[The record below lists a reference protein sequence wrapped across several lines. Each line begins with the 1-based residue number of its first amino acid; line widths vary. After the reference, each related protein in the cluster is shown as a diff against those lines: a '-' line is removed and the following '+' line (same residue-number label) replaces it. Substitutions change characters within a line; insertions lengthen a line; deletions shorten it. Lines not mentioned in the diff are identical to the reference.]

1 VKNQRIRKIF
11 DSFHKLKV
19 LIIGDVM
26 IDAYIWGEVE
36 RISPE
41 APVPVLSAVTKENR
55 LGGAANVGINIQAL
69 DAEPIICSVIGDT
82 NYKGVFETLLKRKRM
97 SDEGIIKDTNRPT
110 TVKTR
115 IISNNQQL
123 IRIDEEDS
131 KPISQEI
138 ESQMIEKIRYL
149 MEHKEINAVIFEDY
163 DKGVITPGIIKT
175 CVEEANKSDIPVLV
189 DPKERN
195 FFNYQNVTLFKPNY
209 KEFIKG
215 NNRRVPKNDFDQLYE
230 LAKEFKQKLNIK
242 YILVTLAELGLI
254 FCDNKQYK
262 HIPALEQLDVADV
275 SGAGDTVIATLAT
288 CIAAGIDIEDAS
300 VIANVAGG
308 LVCEKAG
315 VVSVDKKQLLNEMR
329 KGNYL

>member
-1 VKNQRIRKIF
+1 VKNQCVKKIF
-11 DSFHKLKV
+11 DSFHKLSILV
-19 LIIGDVM
+19 VGDVM

-82 NYKGVFETLLKRKRM
+82 NYRSVFETLLQREKM
-97 SDEGIIKDTNRPT
+97 SDEGIIIDKSRPT

-115 IISNNQQL
+115 IISSHQQL
-123 IRIDEEDS
+123 IRIDEEDNM
-131 KPISQEI
+131 PISQEI
-138 ESQMIEKIRYL
+138 ESRMIERIKYL
-149 MEHKEINAVIFEDY
+149 MENKEINAVIFEDY
-163 DKGVITPGIIKT
+163 DKGVITPGIIKV

-209 KEFIKG
+209 KEFVKG
-215 NNRRVPKNDFDQLYE
+215 NNRSVPRNDFDQLYS

-275 SGAGDTVIATLAT
+275 SGAGDTVISTLAT
-288 CIAAGIDIEDAS
+288 CIAAGMDIEDAS

-315 VVSVDKKQLLNEMR
+315 VVPVDKKQLLNELR
-329 KGNYL
+329 NGSYF

>member
-1 VKNQRIRKIF
+1 MKNQRVRKIF
-11 DSFHKLKV
+11 DSFHKLRILV
-19 LIIGDVM
+19 VGDVM

-82 NYKGVFETLLKRKRM
+82 YYRSVFETLLQREKM
-97 SDEGIIKDTNRPT
+97 SDEGIIKDKSRPT

-115 IISNNQQL
+115 IISNHQQL

-131 KPISQEI
+131 KPISREI
-138 ESQMIEKIRYL
+138 ESRMIERIKYL
-149 MEHKEINAVIFEDY
+149 IENKEINAVIFEDY
-163 DKGVITPGIIKT
+163 DKGVITPGIIKA

-209 KEFIKG
+209 KEFVKG
-215 NNRRVPKNDFDQLYE
+215 NNRSIPKNDLDQLYA

-242 YILVTLAELGLI
+242 YVLVTLAELGLI
-254 FCDNKQYK
+254 FCDNKKYK

-275 SGAGDTVIATLAT
+275 SGAGDTVISTLAT
-288 CIAAGIDIEDAS
+288 CIAAGMDIEDAS

-315 VVSVDKKQLLNEMR
+315 VVPVDKKQLLNELR
-329 KGNYL
+329 KGSYF